1 MNGIICTERVIPL
14 SIAKYFL
21 TPSNSWLSTS
31 GRFNSY

>member
-14 SIAKYFL
+14 SMEKYFL

-31 GRFNSY
+31 GSFDSY